1 MAGKHVIPVLKE
13 LGYVKSFASPQPSPE
28 GEGAPRT
35 RPADSNMLNDEE
47 RVNGVDRK
55 QDSL

>member
-1 MAGKHVIPVLKE
+1 LKE

-35 RPADSNMLNDEE
+35 RPNDANMMNDEE
-47 RVNGVDRK
+47 RVNGVDRE